1 MPKRTKMKNV
11 NGYITEDVTNEKLK
25 ENKCIEKRKI
35 NLKRKIS
42 RNARN
47 IIKNKEYGCKK

>member
-25 ENKCIEKRKI
+25 ENKCINKQKI
-35 NLKRKIS
+35 NLKRKIIEI
-42 RNARN
+42 ARN
-47 IIKNKEYGCKK
+47 KINK

>member
-1 MPKRTKMKNV
+1 MKNV